1 MTIQITKAAKS
12 FWIDLINAE
21 ITKKTTIEF
30 SFRGIKVIKQ
40 VRHPRTDKVRWEE
53 AR

>member
-1 MTIQITKAAKS
+1 MTIQITKGAKQ

-21 ITKKTTIEF
+21 MTKKTTIEF
-30 SFRGIKVIKQ
+30 SWRGISVIKN
-40 VRHPRTDKVRWEE
+40 VRHPRTDRIRWEV